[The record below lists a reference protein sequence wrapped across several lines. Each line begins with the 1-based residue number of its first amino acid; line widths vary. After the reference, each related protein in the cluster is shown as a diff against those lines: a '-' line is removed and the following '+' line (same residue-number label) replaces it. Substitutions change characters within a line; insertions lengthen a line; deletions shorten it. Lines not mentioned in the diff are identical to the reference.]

1 MCDHSSSTMKPTSE
15 RTHRWNQE
23 QFNGIIQNEREN
35 TWNREGGALTSEK
48 RKRKDIVGKL
58 ISERSNEKTLYGC
71 FPLEFCN

>member
-1 MCDHSSSTMKPTSE
+1 MCDNSSLTMKPTSE

-48 RKRKDIVGKL
+48 NRI
-58 ISERSNEKTLYGC
+58 
-71 FPLEFCN
+71 

>member
-1 MCDHSSSTMKPTSE
+1 MCDNSSLTMKPTSE

-48 RKRKDIVGKL
+48 RKGKDIVGKL
-58 ISERSNEKTLYGC
+58 ISERRCTSKTGRC
-71 FPLEFCN
+71 V